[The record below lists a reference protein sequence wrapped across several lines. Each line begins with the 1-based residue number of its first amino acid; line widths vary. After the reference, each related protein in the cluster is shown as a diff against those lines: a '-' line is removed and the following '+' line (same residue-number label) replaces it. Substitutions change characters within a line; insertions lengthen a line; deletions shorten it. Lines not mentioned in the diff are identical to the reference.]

1 MKKRGLEWK
10 IYPRKVII
18 KTRNKRM
25 SNRRNMQRG
34 LQDDDCEGYYS
45 TSIVMNNT
53 IYVDNDYYDGIIE
66 EIDNARSRQILIDN
80 E

>member
-1 MKKRGLEWK
+1 
-10 IYPRKVII
+10 
-18 KTRNKRM
+18 
-25 SNRRNMQRG
+25 
-34 LQDDDCEGYYS
+34 
-45 TSIVMNNT
+45 MNNT